1 MPFLFDGGRKGARV
15 QSDQSTATTGVGV
28 EASVVLRPAGNGP
41 IPSRRDL
48 PPRLDA
54 DPQQR
59 TDRAS
64 AAALDPHRASTALNQ
79 VEGVAR

>member
-1 MPFLFDGGRKGARV
+1 MPFLFDGGRKCAQV
-15 QSDQSTATTGVGV
+15 QSDQSTGTTGVGV

-54 DPQQR
+54 YPQQR

-64 AAALDPHRASTALNQ
+64 AALDPQRASTALNQ
-79 VEGVAR
+79 VDGVAP